1 MVAPYQTEM
10 VFLCSCLPWR
20 TVAGAGA
27 ADRVA
32 ALPQIQRFLF
42 VAELALAH
50 AHLFVAMVVPVGGS
64 AGGGGF
70 CGVLP
75 FRLSVVVVILDC
87 VGPCQET
94 G

>member
-1 MVAPYQTEM
+1 MVAPYRTEM

-42 VAELALAH
+42 VFGLALAD
-50 AHLFVAMVVPVGGS
+50 AHLFVALAVLGEAELMEAAS
-64 AGGGGF
+64 AGF
-70 CGVLP
+70 FSPVYLWL
-75 FRLSVVVVILDC
+75 F
-87 VGPCQET
+87 
-94 G
+94 

>member
-42 VAELALAH
+42 VAELALAP
-50 AHLFVAMVVPVGGS
+50 AHLFVAMVALGGAPLVGAAS
-64 AGGGGF
+64 AGSF
-70 CGVLP
+70 P
-75 FRLSVVVVILDC
+75 SVYLWLL
-87 VGPCQET
+87 
-94 G
+94 